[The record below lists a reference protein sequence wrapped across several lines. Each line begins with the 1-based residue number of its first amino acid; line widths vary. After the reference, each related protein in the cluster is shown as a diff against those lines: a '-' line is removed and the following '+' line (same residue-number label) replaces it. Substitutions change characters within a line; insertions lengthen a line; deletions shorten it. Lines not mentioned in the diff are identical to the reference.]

1 MKWRIEVAEKVFA
14 TNIYKVEAETQDEA
28 KEKMLNGETEE
39 MIATYEDESK
49 ILNVLSIQPITD

>member
-1 MKWRIEVAEKVFA
+1 MKWRIEVTEKVIA

-39 MIATYEDESK
+39 MIATYEDESE
-49 ILNVLSIQPITD
+49 ILSVLSIQPISD